1 MKAKSPTTGL
11 TELESHVLSLIW
23 RMQPVSAYQIRQ
35 AFAHSPTRSVAL
47 SQGSIYPTVERLKRR
62 NFIKATPQNDKR
74 RTDHLSCT
82 KDGEEAVKAW
92 VRDLA
97 VQIPEDPLRSR
108 VSSLAILSKDER
120 VAWVESAK
128 SSILRD
134 LANVEEF
141 AQEYQGPLL
150 DLAHD
155 NARSTLLARFRWLER
170 IKSKIETLD

>member
-62 NFIKATPQNDKR
+62 NYVSATPQNDKR
-74 RTDHLSCT
+74 RTEHLSCT
-82 KDGEEAVKAW
+82 SDGEEAVKAW
-92 VRDLA
+92 VRDFA
-97 VQIPEDPLRSR
+97 VQLPEDPLRSR
-108 VSSLAILSKDER
+108 IPALSILSRDER
-120 VAWVESAK
+120 VAWLDSAK
-128 SSILRD
+128 STILRD

-150 DLAHD
+150 EMAHD

-170 IKSKIETLD
+170 IESRIDDLD

>member
-62 NFIKATPQNDKR
+62 NFVKATPQNYKR

-92 VRDLA
+92 VSDFG
-97 VQIPEDPLRSR
+97 VQLPEDPLRSR
-108 VSSLAILSKDER
+108 VSALSILSKDQR
-120 VAWVESAK
+120 SAWLESAK

-141 AQEYQGPLL
+141 AQEHQGPLL
-150 DLAHD
+150 DMAHD
-155 NARSTLLARFRWLER
+155 NARSTLLARLRWLER
-170 IKSKIETLD
+170 IESRIESLE